1 MAVLKSGTER
11 ALTTEQQIEL
21 LKAELHE
28 QREANRVL
36 QQQYQTLKT
45 QNDRLLRKEVE
56 HQHARTNLLQK
67 RIVMSRAV
75 VLVPENLVIGDRLE
89 NCTIKVY
96 RGTNVLVADTAELI
110 NCRIIGLETYPD
122 GKLHPTTRHTGT
134 IEIKGVFYNMTPR
147 KFAISTMERVLI
159 SPGARVVGNICAD
172 RIVITE
178 LTRVKGRLATRDL
191 LMERRA
197 RKEMAGSKGRKE
209 QSSLQTVENENETAG
224 AAELQQNE
232 KLDEVIT

>member
-1 MAVLKSGTER
+1 MAHLKSGMEKGITS
-11 ALTTEQQIEL
+11 EQQIEL
-21 LKAELHE
+21 LKAELDQ
-28 QREANRVL
+28 QREANRTL
-36 QQQYQTLKT
+36 QQQYQNLKI
-45 QNDRLLRKEVE
+45 QNERLLRKEVE
-56 HQHARTNLLQK
+56 HQSARTNLLQK
-67 RIVMSRAV
+67 RIIMSRAT

-96 RGTNVLVADTAELI
+96 RGTNVVVADTAELI

-122 GKLHPTTRHTGT
+122 GKFHASAKHTGT
-134 IEIKGVFYNMTPR
+134 IEIKGVFYNMMPR
-147 KFAISTMERVLI
+147 KFAISTMDRVVI

-172 RIVITE
+172 RIIITE

-197 RKEMAGSKGRKE
+197 KKEMARLKNRKE
-209 QSSLQTVENENETAG
+209 QSSPLEIEKDTAG